1 MLHCEEHP
9 AMTIDK
15 KMQLDAV
22 NDCALITWRI
32 LVTRDQ
38 ATKKSIGC
46 HLGIVTGSNENGVAQ
61 IGDAHLA

>member
-38 ATKKSIGC
+38 ATKKSIEVSPR
-46 HLGIVTGSNENGVAQ
+46 LPQAATRTASLR
-61 IGDAHLA
+61 LAMHT